1 MHTSETQ
8 LVLDHIRQDSM
19 QFHQPLFVVQ
29 LVHQM
34 EHQSSLGGTITDAL
48 QEIQALCMHPQVE
61 QAHCDVVVYG
71 VVSCRDFQSF
81 VFIQSLSIVSQM
93 EMTESSPF
101 FVLGFR
107 ELGSK
112 GV

>member
-1 MHTSETQ
+1 MHSSQTQ

-34 EHQSSLGGTITDAL
+34 EHQSSLGGTITDTL
-48 QEIQALCMHPQVE
+48 QEVQTLCMHSQVE
-61 QAHCDVVVYG
+61 QAHCDVVVYS
-71 VVSCRDFQSF
+71 VVSGGAFQSL

-93 EMTESSPF
+93 EVTESSPF
-101 FVLGFR
+101 FVLG
-107 ELGSK
+107 L
-112 GV
+112 